1 MSELTASGD
10 WDSDFE
16 KKKEFD
22 NSNEEGAQKRLP
34 WMKFEQKGQYQVRLI
49 GKFVKFHRWWSPFI
63 TRIITHLSYKDQD
76 KAWNSGFWPR
86 QTFAIHIFD
95 RGDVTPECP
104 TGTLKILEKGSSVF
118 EAFSSWKKVNGEN
131 PAGKGGH
138 DFVINVDWPG
148 SEKRQAKYTVV
159 SMAKPS
165 PFTEGEINYF
175 KANHADLTKVYGPT
189 PLEEINAAW
198 DALPDDAKVPPVRE
212 GDKKRTVA
220 SATVTVAPVAT
231 TPIPEET
238 VNVSDDQDLFGDSND
253 STGF

>member
-1 MSELTASGD
+1 
-10 WDSDFE
+10 
-16 KKKEFD
+16 
-22 NSNEEGAQKRLP
+22 
-34 WMKFEQKGQYQVRLI
+34 
-49 GKFVKFHRWWSPFI
+49 
-63 TRIITHLSYKDQD
+63 
-76 KAWNSGFWPR
+76 
-86 QTFAIHIFD
+86 
-95 RGDVTPECP
+95 
-104 TGTLKILEKGSSVF
+104 
-118 EAFSSWKKVNGEN
+118 
-131 PAGKGGH
+131 
-138 DFVINVDWPG
+138 
-148 SEKRQAKYTVV
+148 
-159 SMAKPS
+159 MAKPS